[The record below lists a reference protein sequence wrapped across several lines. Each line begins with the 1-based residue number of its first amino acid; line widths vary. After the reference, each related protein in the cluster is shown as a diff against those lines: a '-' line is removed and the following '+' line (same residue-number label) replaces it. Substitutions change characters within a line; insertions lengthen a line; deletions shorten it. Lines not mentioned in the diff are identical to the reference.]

1 MSLELKLL
9 KISIAIVFLWFGLL
23 KFLGVSPVVDIIAR
37 AYPFIAENRVF
48 FLSLAILELFI
59 GIGLLIPKLMKI
71 SAVIAIIH
79 LSIATLGV
87 LFSPQAFLTSFPFL
101 SLTGEFVVKNL
112 VLIAG
117 AFVIA
122 KNSR

>member
-9 KISIAIVFLWFGLL
+9 KISIAVVFIWFGLL
-23 KFLGVSPVVDIIAR
+23 KFLNVSPVVDIIAR
-37 AYPFIAENRVF
+37 AYPFITENQILYL
-48 FLSLAILELFI
+48 FLAVLEILI
-59 GIGLLIPKLMKI
+59 GIGLLIPKFVRV
-71 SAVIAIIH
+71 SALVAAIH

-101 SLTGEFVVKNL
+101 SLVGEFVIKNL

-117 AFVIA
+117 VLLIA